1 MWWKN
6 IRVRKLQTV
15 VMFLIVLFCSTLLVT
30 SFGIITSL
38 SKPFDEFVKECQMPE
53 THFYP
58 YVKEE
63 GQLQTIIQRFESLD
77 EVEKVEVMSRYY
89 VEEEIYCNNNKVDAL
104 LDMVEFKE
112 GVYDH
117 VHFFQGDIEQVK
129 AMTENECALPSCV
142 ANEYAINVGDEIT
155 IKFDKKPQIFTVI
168 AIYSSPYDI
177 LTSYN
182 SSLLVK
188 HLPRDIDGET
198 KLYIYTKDG
207 VSASE
212 LETAYR
218 KINNGV
224 LEGAQNTIDNMKD
237 ANQLL
242 GVITGSIFLA
252 IGVIMLLVS
261 CLIINFMI
269 RNMMV
274 ADAKKIAVYKTLG
287 YESKDILLM
296 YLKFYFV
303 IVSIACIAG
312 IVIGDMLKNI
322 ILSNIFTNIGSTGG
336 QSILVIGIPCFI
348 SIVSFVL
355 LVIYLII
362 RKTKNVKPVIAL
374 NDMNP
379 SNTKK
384 KKYKGNSSMQFS
396 SLGIALRTI
405 RSDKKGMI
413 GVIIIA
419 IMTVFIINFG
429 VISLDVANTLRE
441 NNDYWIG
448 IDKCDVVV
456 SLADSK
462 NLEKVSSILDQDASV
477 SHYLLSSIDYPL
489 TLDWKEG
496 ITNTYMYSFVYDD
509 YEEAKLPIAT
519 GKNPTSADEIA
530 LASVMAEDYN
540 KSVGDYITV
549 YLNGQ
554 DRVEL
559 LITGIFQTYY
569 NMGQSARVVSDI
581 FKGHDVPFEY
591 LTVSVYLNDN
601 VNPNAYVE
609 SLQSSIGAA
618 GNVYLRTEAFSS
630 IMDMIEQPQKLAIPY
645 VLVLVFLI
653 GGINIFS
660 VVLLRNARNKKINGI
675 YKSIGYTSNHL
686 IKASILYIVILAA
699 ISMVIAIPLVITTYP
714 MIMKL
719 ALTMFN
725 FIEYPVN
732 YNALHIAIMNGV
744 IFLVFIIFTY
754 FSSLSIKK
762 VAVRDLVN
770 E

>member
-6 IRVRKLQTV
+6 IRIRKLQTV
-15 VMFLIVLFCSTLLVT
+15 VMFLIVLFCSTLLVA

-38 SKPFDEFVKECQMPE
+38 SKPFDEFAKECQMPE
-53 THFYP
+53 LHFYP
-58 YVKEE
+58 YVEDE
-63 GQLQTIIQRFESLD
+63 NHLMTVIQRFESLD
-77 EVEKVEVMSRYY
+77 EVEKVEVINRYY
-89 VEEEIYCNNNKVDAL
+89 LEEEIYCDNNKIDAL
-104 LDMVEFKE
+104 LDLVKFKD
-112 GVYDH
+112 GVFDY
-117 VHFFQGDIEQVK
+117 VHFFQGNIEQVK
-129 AMTENECALPSCV
+129 TMKDNECALPSCV
-142 ANEYAINVGDEIT
+142 ANEYEINVGDEIT
-155 IKFDKKPQIFTVI
+155 IKFAKSSQTYIVK

-177 LTSYN
+177 LSAYN
-182 SSLLVK
+182 SSMIVND
-188 HLPRDIDGET
+188 LPKDIDSGT

-218 KINNGV
+218 NINNGV
-224 LEGAQNTIDNMKD
+224 LEGAKNTIDNMKD

-242 GVITGSIFLA
+242 GAITGSIFLA

-269 RNMMV
+269 RSMMV
-274 ADAKKIAVYKTLG
+274 ADAKTIAVYKTLG

-303 IVSIACIAG
+303 IVSIACIVG
-312 IVIGDMLKNI
+312 IVIGDMLKNVV
-322 ILSNIFTNIGSTGG
+322 LSKIFANIGTTGG
-336 QSILVIGIPCFI
+336 QSILVIGVPCFV

-362 RKTKNVKPVIAL
+362 KKTKDIKPVIAL
-374 NDMNP
+374 NDMNHT
-379 SNTKK
+379 NTKK

-429 VISLDVANTLRE
+429 VISLDIANTLRE

-448 IDKCDVVV
+448 IDQCDVMV
-456 SLADSK
+456 SIADSK
-462 NLEKVSSILDQDASV
+462 NLEKVTAILDRDTSV
-477 SHYLLSSIDYPL
+477 SHYLLSITDYPL

-496 ITNTYMYSFVYDD
+496 ITNTYMYSFIYDD
-509 YEEAKLPIAT
+509 FEEANLPIVI
-519 GKNPTSADEIA
+519 GKNPTLASEIA
-530 LASVMAEDYN
+530 LSSYMAEEHN

-554 DRVEL
+554 ERVEL

-569 NMGQSARVVSDI
+569 NMGQSGRVISDI
-581 FKGHDVPFEY
+581 LKSHDVPFEY
-591 LTVSVYLNDN
+591 TTISVYLNGS
-601 VNPNAYVE
+601 VNPSDYVE
-609 SLQSSIGAA
+609 ALQSTIGAN
-618 GNVYLRTEAFSS
+618 GKTYLRTEAFSS

-660 VVLLRNARNKKINGI
+660 VVLLRNAKNKKMNGI

-686 IKASILYIVILAA
+686 IKASILYIVILVA
-699 ISMVIAIPLVITTYP
+699 ISMVIAIPLIITTYP
-714 MIMKL
+714 TIMKL
-719 ALTMFN
+719 ALSMFN
-725 FIEYPVN
+725 FIEYPVQ
-732 YNALHIAIMNGV
+732 YNILHIVIMNVV
-744 IFLVFIIFTY
+744 ILLVFIIFTY
-754 FSSLSIKK
+754 CSSLSIKK